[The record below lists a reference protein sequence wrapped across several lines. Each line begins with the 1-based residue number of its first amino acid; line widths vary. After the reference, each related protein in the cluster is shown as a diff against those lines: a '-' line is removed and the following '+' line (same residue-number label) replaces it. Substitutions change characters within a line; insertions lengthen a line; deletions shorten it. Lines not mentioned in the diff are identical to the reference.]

1 MGVYSGGKNSNSI
14 SSEEELEASNR
25 IKYLSDTKHKI
36 REVLF
41 YCSTVYQCRKQAISN
56 YFAWPGD
63 PVPQE
68 CTLCDNCI
76 RRVTDNPVYI
86 DVQSDV
92 LKMLEIIN
100 VTTKMHQQIT
110 RNNIVD
116 VFRRSQAKEVKS
128 QFEDALLLL
137 DDLILRKIVE
147 KDIILN
153 RSSTGQTC
161 TCSVFIFGLAEDAL

>member
-68 CTLCDNCI
+68 CDNCI

-116 VFRRSQAKEVKS
+116 VFRQSQAKEVKS
-128 QFEDALLLL
+128 QF
-137 DDLILRKIVE
+137 VE

-161 TCSVFIFGLAEDAL
+161 TCSVFIFGLAEDALVKANIENWNYLIKTR